1 MMLLQ
6 TIAVAGLVA
15 VVAGQTAST
24 EFPETSPMWTRV
36 FGQRNL
42 ARCECAEL
50 SVSVP
55 CMTVCRRSRC
65 LCVQVDSSRS
75 RVTVRMARPSV
86 LTPPARL
93 LLLLP
98 TQLKG
103 PRANPWRVNPTD
115 EDNDMFSILDQLEQ
129 FRQQVCPPRIVLHLS
144 CH

>member
-55 CMTVCRRSRC
+55 CMKWVGDVTEMRC
-65 LCVQVDSSRS
+65 LSHTRTHHWRRRVLYQQDISRDTQGIPLGMTLCPCLICV
-75 RVTVRMARPSV
+75 
-86 LTPPARL
+86 
-93 LLLLP
+93 
-98 TQLKG
+98 
-103 PRANPWRVNPTD
+103 
-115 EDNDMFSILDQLEQ
+115 
-129 FRQQVCPPRIVLHLS
+129 
-144 CH
+144 